1 MLVFRRTFPPP
12 PPRPAP
18 GLVPAN
24 FFHVSTGYKLST
36 LSTSVADNTWTFVQL
51 FCLQFLALLPT
62 LFKRRLQ
69 QLDSTPAKSKRQA

>member
-1 MLVFRRTFPPP
+1 M
-12 PPRPAP
+12 A

-36 LSTSVADNTWTFVQL
+36 LTSLSVSDNTWTFVQL

-62 LFKRRLQ
+62 LFKRKLQ
-69 QLDSTPAKSKRQA
+69 QLEERTVPSNQAKRQS